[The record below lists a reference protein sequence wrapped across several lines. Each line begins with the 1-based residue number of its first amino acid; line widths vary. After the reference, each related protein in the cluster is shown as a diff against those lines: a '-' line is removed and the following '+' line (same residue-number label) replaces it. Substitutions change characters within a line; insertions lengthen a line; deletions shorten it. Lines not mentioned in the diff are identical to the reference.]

1 MGKQTVSKI
10 KKVLAILF
18 VVLFAVSLT
27 SMSAGAADSNQNI
40 NIPRII
46 PDPSINIPRITTD
59 GINLQKLTLEKMT

>member
-18 VVLFAVSLT
+18 AVLFVASLT
-27 SMSAGAADSNQNI
+27 SMSAGAAGSNQNT